1 MFEYFPDNYPWSLSV
16 VWAAEASG
24 TFSEIHDAIRG
35 LKPQAAAEPA
45 VSGPLWYDAW
55 SALAAQR
62 LRVARDMEARRFVQ
76 GAGRGYLRSAIYE
89 LMAIRFLSRDDTRG
103 THSYASGTDHFLRG
117 LGLLGQTARLLNV
130 PYEHGQL
137 PGLLA
142 IPPGLTKPA
151 PCLLVF
157 GGFDSLKEW
166 VYPLLIEPCMRR
178 GLALFVVDQP
188 GVGGALRL
196 FNLPAVPEAERAAS
210 ACIDALEQVPEVD
223 AQRVGLSGISL
234 GGYYAPRAAAFEPR
248 IAACCAWGGIW
259 DLGMLFERNIAEPG
273 KARSIPDMLDHARWV
288 FGAETKA
295 DALAIAHRMT
305 LEPVIERITCPLLV
319 LHGANDRQVAG
330 TVSEDTAQRAINSR
344 HSELK
349 VFTLEDGGAEHCQL
363 DNTALAADY
372 MADWFAEAL
381 G

>member
-16 VWAAEASG
+16 VWAAEATG
-24 TFSEIHDAIRG
+24 TFSEIHDAINC
-35 LKPQAAAEPA
+35 LKPRASDDPA
-45 VSGPLWYDAW
+45 VTGPLWFDAW

-62 LRVARDMEARRFVQ
+62 LRVAREMEAKRFVQ
-76 GAGRGYLRSAIYE
+76 SAGRGYLRSGIYE
-89 LMAIRFLSRDDTRG
+89 LMAIRFLTRDDSRG
-103 THSYASGTDHFLRG
+103 AKAYASGTRLFSRG
-117 LGLLGQTARLLNV
+117 LELLGKPARELDV
-130 PYEHGQL
+130 PYEHGRL

-142 IPPGLTKPA
+142 IPAGLAQPV
-151 PCLLVF
+151 PCVIVF

-166 VYPLLIEPCMRR
+166 VYPLLIDAFMRR

-188 GVGGALRL
+188 GIGGALRL
-196 FNLPAVPEAERAAS
+196 FDLPAIPETERAAS
-210 ACIDALEQVPEVD
+210 ACIDALANVPEID
-223 AQRVGLSGISL
+223 TRRLGLSGISL

-259 DLGMLFERNIAEPG
+259 DLGMLFDRIIAEPA

-288 FGAETKA
+288 FGAPTKA
-295 DALAIAHRMT
+295 DALAVAHRMT
-305 LEPVIERITCPLLV
+305 LEPIIEKITCPLLV

-330 TVSEDTAQRAINSR
+330 TVSEDTAHRAVNSR
-344 HSELK
+344 RSDLK

-363 DNTALAADY
+363 DNAALAADY
-372 MADWFAEAL
+372 MADWFAEVL

>member
-35 LKPQAAAEPA
+35 LKAQASAEPA

-62 LRVARDMEARRFVQ
+62 LRVARDMESKGFVQ

-89 LMAIRFLSRDDTRG
+89 LMAIRFLSRDDIRG
-103 THSYASGTDHFLRG
+103 TNSYASGSSHFLQG
-117 LGLLGQTARLLNV
+117 LKLLGQPARV
-130 PYEHGQL
+130 IDVAYEHGRL
-137 PGLLA
+137 PGLLG
-142 IPPGLTKPA
+142 IPSGLTKPA
-151 PCLLVF
+151 PCLMVF

-210 ACIDALEQVPEVD
+210 ACIDALDKVPEIDV
-223 AQRVGLSGISL
+223 QRIGLSGISL

-259 DLGMLFERNIAEPG
+259 DLGMLFDRNVAEPG

-288 FGAETKA
+288 FGAQTKA

-330 TVSEDTAQRAINSR
+330 TVSEDTARRAINSR

-349 VFTLEDGGAEHCQL
+349 VFTLEDGGSEHCQL
-363 DNTALAADY
+363 DNTALAVDY

>member
-24 TFSEIHDAIRG
+24 TFSEIHDAIVG
-35 LKPQAAAEPA
+35 LKPSASADPA
-45 VSGPLWYDAW
+45 TSGLLWYDAW
-55 SALAAQR
+55 CSLAAQR
-62 LRVARDMEARRFVQ
+62 LRVAKEMEAKRFVQ
-76 GAGRGYLRSAIYE
+76 SAGRGYLRSGIYE
-89 LMAIRFLSRDDTRG
+89 LMAIRFLNRDDPRG
-103 THSYASGTDHFLRG
+103 VKSYMAGTLHFARG
-117 LGLLGQTARLLNV
+117 LEILGKPARALEV
-130 PYEHGQL
+130 PYGRGRL
-137 PGLLA
+137 PGILA
-142 IPPGLTKPA
+142 IPPGLTRPA
-151 PCLLVF
+151 PCVMVF

-166 VYPLLIEPCMRR
+166 VYPLLIDAFMRR
-178 GLALFVVDQP
+178 NLALFVVDQP

-196 FNLPAVPEAERAAS
+196 FDLPAIPETELGAS
-210 ACIDALEQVPEVD
+210 ACVDALAKIPEIDASRL
-223 AQRVGLSGISL
+223 GLSGISL

-259 DLGMLFERNIAEPG
+259 DLGMLLERVISEPA

-288 FGAETKA
+288 FGVPTKE
-295 DALAIAHRMT
+295 DALAVAHRMT
-305 LEPVIERITCPLLV
+305 LEPIIEKITCPLLV

-330 TVSEDTAQRAINSR
+330 TVSEDTAHRATNSR
-344 HSELK
+344 QSELK
-349 VFTLEDGGAEHCQL
+349 VFGFESGGAEHCQL

>member
-1 MFEYFPDNYPWSLSV
+1 M
-16 VWAAEASG
+16 
-24 TFSEIHDAIRG
+24 
-35 LKPQAAAEPA
+35 
-45 VSGPLWYDAW
+45 
-55 SALAAQR
+55 
-62 LRVARDMEARRFVQ
+62 
-76 GAGRGYLRSAIYE
+76 
-89 LMAIRFLSRDDTRG
+89 
-103 THSYASGTDHFLRG
+103 
-117 LGLLGQTARLLNV
+117 
-130 PYEHGQL
+130 
-137 PGLLA
+137 
-142 IPPGLTKPA
+142 
-151 PCLLVF
+151 VF

-196 FNLPAVPEAERAAS
+196 FNLPAVPEAERAAR
-210 ACIDALEQVPEVD
+210 ACIDALDKVPEID
-223 AQRVGLSGISL
+223 AQRIGLSGISL

-259 DLGMLFERNIAEPG
+259 DLGMLFDRNIAEPG

-288 FGAETKA
+288 FGAQTKA

-305 LEPVIERITCPLLV
+305 LEPVIDRITCPLLV

-330 TVSEDTAQRAINSR
+330 TVSEDTAHRAINSR

-363 DNTALAADY
+363 DYTALAVDY